1 MLDTAAT
8 KILAAIAALGLL
20 VAAFLFGFGLGRST
34 PSASPRL
41 DYRLLTEAETKVR
54 AASVKEVD
62 RRILIQ
68 GALRGM
74 LEALDDPYA
83 EYLDPET
90 YRSFRDLTQ
99 GHFTGVGLLLKM
111 EDERVKVVSVLED
124 SPASDAGMLPG
135 DFIVTVDGRDVG
147 GLSLEQVAQRIKGD
161 AGTNVRVTVDRSE
174 RTYDFQLVRADIT
187 VESVSSRLL
196 RRGVGLVELVTFSQD
211 AGEKVREAV
220 KSLVDKG
227 AKALILDLRG
237 NPGGLV
243 DEAVE
248 VSSVFLDGGS
258 VVSYKE
264 RGKAEV
270 VYSTRG
276 SVETRLPLV
285 VLVDEGSASASEIV
299 AGAIQDRG
307 RGIIVGQETYGKGSI
322 QTVFPLSDGSAVKV
336 TTASYFTPSGRSIG
350 DKGITP
356 DVAVLDKLQQLA
368 RAQEILQEMLAE
380 NPAKQA
386 G

>member
-1 MLDTAAT
+1 M
-8 KILAAIAALGLL
+8 
-20 VAAFLFGFGLGRST
+20 
-34 PSASPRL
+34 
-41 DYRLLTEAETKVR
+41 
-54 AASVKEVD
+54 
-62 RRILIQ
+62 
-68 GALRGM
+68 
-74 LEALDDPYA
+74 
-83 EYLDPET
+83 
-90 YRSFRDLTQ
+90 
-99 GHFTGVGLLLKM
+99 
-111 EDERVKVVSVLED
+111 
-124 SPASDAGMLPG
+124 
-135 DFIVTVDGRDVG
+135 
-147 GLSLEQVAQRIKGD
+147 
-161 AGTNVRVTVDRSE
+161 
-174 RTYDFQLVRADIT
+174 
-187 VESVSSRLL
+187 
-196 RRGVGLVELVTFSQD
+196 VELVTFSQD

-220 KSLVDKG
+220 KSLVEKG

-248 VSSVFLDGGS
+248 VSSVFLEGGS

-276 SVETRLPLV
+276 SVETKLPLV